1 MAELGKIE
9 KPSVQSY
16 SGKKKL
22 YCVPNIYPLEKA
34 PDEYKRIFDQYWD
47 EADKYLDRL
56 EVAGKISRIFCEL
69 IYESGDVALEKLEKI
84 NSRSAQIIRKKMDGG
99 AAFFP
104 LEDREIFGSY
114 MDWSNC
120 LRIISTKEVF
130 QKVIEFYKDIM
141 QKRTSHILDVIEKNL
156 LEGEAGLLIM
166 RDDERAQLQFPKEID
181 VFLVTPPSY
190 DEVMRWIRE
199 KIKES

>member
-1 MAELGKIE
+1 
-9 KPSVQSY
+9 
-16 SGKKKL
+16 
-22 YCVPNIYPLEKA
+22 
-34 PDEYKRIFDQYWD
+34 
-47 EADKYLDRL
+47 
-56 EVAGKISRIFCEL
+56 
-69 IYESGDVALEKLEKI
+69 
-84 NSRSAQIIRKKMDGG
+84 MDGG